1 MDKTLDLDEL
11 ERVAKRATQARR
23 YRVGPKVY
31 ARGHGVPLLTVNDL
45 GPSLGQQDEDA
56 TYIATFDP
64 PTILTLIAA
73 ARPAVVSDEVVE
85 RMCRAHDDEDAAMMG
100 EPSLWV
106 IRDRGDFDGSDAE
119 WETYRSERLTA
130 MRAALALLP
139 GGVVPD
145 GYVLVPRE
153 PTEAMQKAGQ
163 AAADDMLWRWKGLG
177 ERPDGTGLDG
187 MTACVSDAYRAML
200 SASPKDVSPTQKDP
214 HHGR

>member
-85 RMCRAHDDEDAAMMG
+85 RMCRAHHETRRPAHETPAGGLTRWATWAEVCEVEDE
-100 EPSLWV
+100 
-106 IRDRGDFDGSDAE
+106 RDR
-119 WETYRSERLTA
+119 RLAA

-139 GGVVPD
+139 GG
-145 GYVLVPRE
+145 E
-153 PTEAMQKAGQ
+153 
-163 AAADDMLWRWKGLG
+163 G
-177 ERPDGTGLDG
+177 EG
-187 MTACVSDAYRAML
+187 SSL
-200 SASPKDVSPTQKDP
+200 SQPSRTTQDPPSPTPCDLE
-214 HHGR
+214 GRDQ